1 MGNFKWIDYNIL
13 SHKCHNMYFYWK
25 TMDSL
30 FKDRCIV
37 ECNSEFKTPVV
48 FKRHFTSSLSIYYQL
63 LLIKLTRFRQKKN
76 FKPHFVSK
84 MCFLCTHNCLYLIQV
99 PLWARNDMPPFS
111 KTNPAHGDKNSN
123 MSGLYNWF
131 RLSLEFIQTGFKPFL
146 SNNIRNTYYVMHLA
160 IYEYMRSFESTL
172 IFLNMY
178 Y

>member
-1 MGNFKWIDYNIL
+1 MLCFIIIDKLKRCHFASFFWSAIVCISIEKQSIL
-13 SHKCHNMYFYWK
+13 FLK
-25 TMDSL
+25 TDAL
-30 FKDRCIV
+30 LNVIV
-37 ECNSEFKTPVV
+37 NSK
-48 FKRHFTSSLSIYYQL
+48 L
-63 LLIKLTRFRQKKN
+63 LLSLKGTLLLLLAFTISYCWSNSQDFDKKE

-146 SNNIRNTYYVMHLA
+146 SNISYWWDVQFKML
-160 IYEYMRSFESTL
+160 L
-172 IFLNMY
+172 IIWWA
-178 Y
+178 

>member
-1 MGNFKWIDYNIL
+1 MLNV
-13 SHKCHNMYFYWK
+13 
-25 TMDSL
+25 
-30 FKDRCIV
+30 IV
-37 ECNSEFKTPVV
+37 NSK
-48 FKRHFTSSLSIYYQL
+48 L
-63 LLIKLTRFRQKKN
+63 LLSLKGTLLLLLAFTISYCWSNSQDFDKKE

-146 SNNIRNTYYVMHLA
+146 SNNIPKHHHIAGCYLLCDELSQIWNYEIFWIYLKYFLICITNLFMVEDCVMP
-160 IYEYMRSFESTL
+160 
-172 IFLNMY
+172 
-178 Y
+178 